1 MCWKYGKYRYFE
13 LFQYLSLS
21 ALVFVLAGWHPGE
34 RLVVRASEDVVA
46 NHVVPLETLGP
57 GGVSVVELR
66 VRVLDVPVGD
76 PGEVVAPHPRAGGDG
91 GAPGAVGLAQQHR
104 KARPLVTRVT
114 LVPASNVDFAI
125 LLNKKNA

>member
-1 MCWKYGKYRYFE
+1 M
-13 LFQYLSLS
+13 
-21 ALVFVLAGWHPGE
+21 AGWYPGE
-34 RLVVRASEDVVA
+34 RLVLRAGEDVVA

-76 PGEVVAPHPRAGGDG
+76 LGEVVTPHPRAGGDR

-114 LVPASNVDFAI
+114 LVPASIISCDNFVEQKECVI
-125 LLNKKNA
+125 INEH